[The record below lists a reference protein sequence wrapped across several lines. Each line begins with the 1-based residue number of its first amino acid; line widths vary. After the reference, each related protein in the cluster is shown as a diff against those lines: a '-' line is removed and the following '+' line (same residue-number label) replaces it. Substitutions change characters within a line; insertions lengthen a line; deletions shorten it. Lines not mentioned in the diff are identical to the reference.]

1 MTILGTFLFIVW
13 TICAALVTWGLTK
26 SATKTRTTKKSY
38 CEVPEDCDEPQFQD
52 CINKVCTYVCND
64 DKPCKD
70 GYTCINGRCIK
81 LCSNANDTTSCE
93 DDSYE
98 CKQQNEDDE
107 NSNFICKK
115 KEGGAAQDQQQQPP
129 PQPEQEEDYGNVW
142 ISYFLLSILIF
153 VLPLIDFVNN
163 YAIQTYLGNNW
174 NKYFAHVWLCSI
186 IGMYT
191 SGVHHFMLGPL
202 SSITNTIITVVFSV
216 GTFIFSHYISSNYT
230 FYLFKEIY
238 SFFEYLFLSKQQSLI
253 NAILFVF
260 WAIFAYR
267 IYTKERYSKDY
278 NKEERHQCNWHMPD
292 KQELEYREENC
303 NPARGNHG
311 TCDSGNEDKDRN
323 CKAVHKELR
332 STYEKAEQLESENVS
347 KGDDFQDYKAEG
359 TSMMNRIVILLGW
372 FVFII
377 YPFILYWRTYSLE
390 GTVLVENRAPLI
402 FFGIGMFILF
412 IDLFFSGLRKF
423 ISRAIFT
430 KKWRDSTKKMSVACP
445 LDKTCKEV
453 GVTDYPASIGFN
465 YIIWMSIGLICESGA
480 ISYSKNEV
488 VKKRGIATPF
498 QALTFFFKNMII
510 TIFHCLSTIFGGTHV
525 WTS

>member
-26 SATKTRTTKKSY
+26 SAIKTPTTSY
-38 CEVPEDCDEPQFQD
+38 CKEPKDCPEPDFQD
-52 CINKVCTYVCND
+52 CINKECTYVCNKD
-64 DKPCKD
+64 RPCKD
-70 GYTCINGRCIK
+70 GYTCIDGRCVK
-81 LCSNANDTTSCE
+81 SCNGADDATSCQ
-93 DDSYE
+93 DGNYE
-98 CKQQNEDDE
+98 CVKQNDEE
-107 NSNFICKK
+107 NSNFICKRI
-115 KEGGAAQDQQQQPP
+115 EGGAAQDQQPP

-191 SGVHHFMLGPL
+191 SGIHHFMLGPL
-202 SSITNTIITVVFSV
+202 SSTTNMIITAVFSV

-238 SFFEYLFLSKQQSLI
+238 SFFEYLFLSKQQSII
-253 NAILFVF
+253 NAILFVI
-260 WAIFAYR
+260 WAIFAYK

-292 KQELEYREENC
+292 KEELENREENC
-303 NPARGNHG
+303 NPAREKHG
-311 TCDSGNEDKDRN
+311 TCDSGDVDKDIE
-323 CKAVHKELR
+323 CKANHKKLR
-332 STYEKAEQLESENVS
+332 STYEKAETLEEASNLKS
-347 KGDDFQDYKAEG
+347 NDFKNYKAEG
-359 TSMMNRIVILLGW
+359 TSTMNRLVILLGW

-423 ISRAIFT
+423 ISKAIFT
-430 KKWRDSTKKMSVACP
+430 KKWRDSTKKMSMACVP
-445 LDKTCKEV
+445 DKTCKEV

-465 YIIWMSIGLICESGA
+465 YIIWMSIGLICQSGA
-480 ISYSKNEV
+480 ISFSKNEA
-488 VKKRGIATPF
+488 VKKRGIATTF
-498 QALTFFFKNMII
+498 QALKFFFQNMII